1 MRHHVAAA
9 GLLVAVLLVWFHPLL
24 GGDQLT
30 QAHALYLNVPW
41 ASEAPPG
48 IADAAR
54 SGEGDAA
61 VALEPIA
68 EMARTSVRDGHLPLL
83 NPSVYAGAPLLGD
96 MQSALAFPLQW
107 LMLPLGVSKAW
118 GWIALLRLLI
128 AGLGAYALAR
138 RLGAASY
145 ARRLARPTAGR
156 PPHALS
162 WGGAMLAGLAYML
175 CAPNI
180 TWAQW
185 PLGTEFALFPWL
197 LLATDRVRERAGPG
211 RIAGLGAAVG
221 LSLLGGHPETILW
234 SSVFAGLYLLVRLA
248 GERRSLW
255 RPLGAFVG
263 GHLLGAVAGGIALVT
278 FAQAYTD
285 SITRSVHELFAR
297 AHLPLSAGITYLLPE
312 AFGDGK
318 PFYDGPYLTYQLAAG
333 YVGILI
339 LLLAGVFAIRR
350 ARDPLTWALGALA
363 ALALMVVF
371 AIPPVSWIVR
381 AVPPFSD
388 GNNIRLLYAIAL
400 AFALGAGLGLDGLL
414 RRALPLRR
422 LAAGA
427 GAALGAA
434 ALYVLV
440 VWATGDL
447 TASTSTEV
455 RGLAFFV
462 VAFALSAAV
471 LWAAGRVRSGRVV
484 AAALLLAVL
493 ELAYLQD
500 WNVFLPPDQ
509 AAPSQ
514 PASISYLR
522 SRPPPFR
529 LSGLWTGLGPPESLP
544 ANTAGYY
551 GLESIQG
558 YEFPFSERWSNL
570 SFYVFGERGL
580 DRELPTKTSP
590 VPRGAALNALRMVN
604 VRYYLAPPG
613 SPPPSPALRRVYGGR
628 DATVFADPGA
638 LPRAYLVP
646 RTLATTDAAAL
657 ATLRRGA
664 LDPRRM
670 ALVPPGTTAAPG
682 GRYAAARARRLDP
695 QRWRVTVPPGSGGWL
710 VFAASWSPLWEA
722 TVDGKAVDTQ
732 PTDYALVGLPVRAG
746 ARTVELRYA
755 ATAALWGLIASVVGW
770 LAIVALALV
779 GRVQS
784 RNRT

>member
-9 GLLVAVLLVWFHPLL
+9 GILLAVLLVWFHPLL

-30 QAHALYLNVPW
+30 QAHALYVNVPW

-54 SGEGDAA
+54 NGEGDSA
-61 VALEPIA
+61 VQHEPIA
-68 EMARTSVRDGHLPLL
+68 EVARTGVRDGHLPLL

-118 GWIALLRLLI
+118 GWIAVLRLLI

-138 RLGAASY
+138 RLGAAC
-145 ARRLARPTAGR
+145 
-156 PPHALS
+156 
-162 WGGAMLAGLAYML
+162 GGALLAGLAYML

-197 LLATDRVRERAGPG
+197 LLATDLVRERPGPG
-211 RIAGLGAAVG
+211 PIAGLGAAVG
-221 LSLLGGHPETILW
+221 LSVLGGHPETILW
-234 SSVFAGLYLLVRLA
+234 SSVFAGLYLLVRVLA
-248 GERRSLW
+248 ERRALLA
-255 RPLGAFVG
+255 PLAAFAGGHVLGA
-263 GHLLGAVAGGIALVT
+263 LAGGIALVT
-278 FAQAYTD
+278 FLQAYAD
-285 SITRSVHELFAR
+285 SITRSVHDLFSR
-297 AHLPLSAGITYLLPE
+297 AHLPLSAGVTYLLPE

-350 ARDPLTWALGALA
+350 ARDPLTWALGAVA
-363 ALALMVVF
+363 AFALMVVF
-371 AIPPVSWIVR
+371 AIPPISWIVR
-381 AVPPFSD
+381 AVPPFKD

-400 AFALGAGLGLDGLL
+400 VFAVAAGLGLRGLL
-414 RRALPLRR
+414 RRPLPVRR
-422 LAAGA
+422 LALWA
-427 GAALGAA
+427 GAAFGVA
-434 ALYVLV
+434 ALYVLI
-440 VWATGDL
+440 VWATGNL

-455 RGLAFFV
+455 RGLVSLV
-462 VAFALSAAV
+462 VAFALSVAV
-471 LWAAGRVRSGRVV
+471 VWAAGRVRAGRVV
-484 AAALLLAVL
+484 TAALLLAVL

-509 AAPSQ
+509 AAPPQ
-514 PASISYLR
+514 PASISFLR

-529 LSGLWTGLGPPESLP
+529 LSGLWIGLGPPESLP

-570 SFYVFGERGL
+570 SFFVFGERGL
-580 DRELPTKTSP
+580 TRELPTKTSP
-590 VPRGAALNALRMVN
+590 VPRGAALTALRMVN

-613 SPPPSPALRRVYGGR
+613 SPSPSAALRRVYGGR

-638 LPRAYLVP
+638 LPRAYVVP
-646 RTLATTDAAAL
+646 RAVPTTDAAAL
-657 ATLRRGA
+657 ATVRRGA
-664 LDPRRM
+664 LDPRRV
-670 ALVPPGTTAAPG
+670 ALVPPGTRAPPG
-682 GRYAAARARRLDP
+682 GRYAAASARRLDA
-695 QRWRVTVPPGSGGWL
+695 QRWRVTVPPGSAGWL
-710 VFAASWSPLWEA
+710 VFAAAWSPLWEA
-722 TVDGKAVDTQ
+722 TVDGRSVDTH

-746 ARTVELRYA
+746 GRTVELRYA
-755 ATAALWGLIASVVGW
+755 ATAALWGLIASIAGW
-770 LAIVALALV
+770 LAIVVLAVV
-779 GRVQS
+779 GRRQS
-784 RNRT
+784 RKRA

>member
-9 GLLVAVLLVWFHPLL
+9 GLLLAVLLVWFHPLL

-30 QAHALYLNVPW
+30 QAHALYVNVPW

-54 SGEGDAA
+54 SGEGDSA
-61 VALEPIA
+61 VQHEPIA
-68 EMARTSVRDGHLPLL
+68 EVARTSVRDGHLPLL
-83 NPSVYAGAPLLGD
+83 NPSVYAGAPLQGD

-138 RLGAASY
+138 RL
-145 ARRLARPTAGR
+145 RAGW
-156 PPHALS
+156 P
-162 WGGAMLAGLAYML
+162 GAMLAGAAYML

-197 LLATDRVRERAGPG
+197 LLATDLVRERPGPG
-211 RIAGLGAAVG
+211 PIAGLGAAVG
-221 LSLLGGHPETILW
+221 LSVLGGHPETILW
-234 SSVFAGLYLLVRLA
+234 SSVFAGLYLLVRMA
-248 GERRSLW
+248 GERRSLR
-255 RPLGAFVG
+255 RPLAAFVG
-263 GHLLGAVAGGIALVT
+263 GHLLGALAGGIALVT
-278 FAQAYTD
+278 FLQAYAD
-285 SITRSVHELFAR
+285 SITSEVHDLFSR

-318 PFYDGPYLTYQLAAG
+318 PFYDGPFLTYQLAAG
-333 YVGILI
+333 YVGIVI
-339 LLLAGVFAIRR
+339 LLLAGVLAIRR
-350 ARDPLTWALGALA
+350 ARDPLTWALGAVA

-381 AVPPFSD
+381 AVPPFKD
-388 GNNIRLLYAIAL
+388 GNNLRLLYAIAL
-400 AFALGAGLGLDGLL
+400 VFAVAAGLGLDGLI
-414 RRALPLRR
+414 RRPLPVRR
-422 LAAGA
+422 LAIGA
-427 GAALGAA
+427 GAALGTCV
-434 ALYVLV
+434 LYVLI
-440 VWATGDL
+440 VWAAGDL
-447 TASTSTEV
+447 SASTSTEL
-455 RGLAFFV
+455 RGLAFFA
-462 VAFALSAAV
+462 VAFALSVAV

-509 AAPSQ
+509 ATPPQ
-514 PASISYLR
+514 PASIAFLR

-529 LSGLWTGLGPPESLP
+529 LSGLWPALGPPESLP

-558 YEFPFSERWSNL
+558 YEFPFSKRWSNL
-570 SFYVFGERGL
+570 SFYVFGEHGL

-590 VPRGAALNALRMVN
+590 VPRGAALRALRMAN
-604 VRYYLAPPG
+604 VRYYLAPPTF
-613 SPPPSPALRRVYGGR
+613 PVPSPALRRVYLAR
-628 DATVFADPGA
+628 DAAVFADPEA
-638 LPRAYLVP
+638 LPRAYVVP
-646 RTLATTDAAAL
+646 RTVPVSDAAAL

-664 LDPRRM
+664 LDPRRV
-670 ALVPPGTTAAPG
+670 ALVPPGTAAPPG
-682 GRYAAARARRLDP
+682 ARYAAARTRKLDA
-695 QRWRVTVPPGSGGWL
+695 QRWRVTLPSGGGGWL
-710 VFAASWSPLWEA
+710 VFAMSWSPLWEA
-722 TVDGKAVDTQ
+722 TVDGKAVGTY

-746 ARTVELRYA
+746 ARTVEFKYA
-755 ATAALWGLIASVVGW
+755 ATAALWGLIASLAGW
-770 LAIVALALV
+770 LAIAALAVL

>member
-9 GLLVAVLLVWFHPLL
+9 GLLLAVLLVWFHPLL
-24 GGDQLT
+24 GGDRLT
-30 QAHALYLNVPW
+30 QAHALYVNVPW
-41 ASEAPPG
+41 ASEAPAG

-54 SGEGDAA
+54 SGEGDSA
-61 VALEPIA
+61 VQHEPIA
-68 EMARTSVRDGHLPLL
+68 EVARRSVRDGHLPLL

-107 LMLPLGVSKAW
+107 LLLPLGVSKAW

-138 RLGAASY
+138 RLGAGW
-145 ARRLARPTAGR
+145 P
-156 PPHALS
+156 
-162 WGGAMLAGLAYML
+162 GAMLAGAAYML

-197 LLATDRVRERAGPG
+197 LLATDLVRERPGPG
-211 RIAGLGAAVG
+211 PI
-221 LSLLGGHPETILW
+221 
-234 SSVFAGLYLLVRLA
+234 AGLYLLVRLA

-255 RPLGAFVG
+255 RPLGAFAG

-278 FAQAYTD
+278 FLQAYAD

-297 AHLPLSAGITYLLPE
+297 AHLPLSAGVTYLLPE

-339 LLLAGVFAIRR
+339 LLLAGVFALRR
-350 ARDPLTWALGALA
+350 ARDPLTWALGAVA

-388 GNNIRLLYAIAL
+388 GNNIRLLYAVALVFAL
-400 AFALGAGLGLDGLL
+400 AAGLGLEGLL
-414 RRALPLRR
+414 RRALPVRR
-422 LAAGA
+422 LAVGA

-434 ALYVLV
+434 ALYLLV

-455 RGLAFFV
+455 RGVAFFV
-462 VAFALSAAV
+462 VAFALSATV
-471 LWAAGRVRSGRVV
+471 LWAAGRVRSGRVI

-509 AAPSQ
+509 ATPPQ

-529 LSGLWTGLGPPESLP
+529 VSGLWTGLGPPESLP

-590 VPRGAALNALRMVN
+590 VPRGAALNALRMAN
-604 VRYYLAPPG
+604 VRYYLAIPG

-628 DATVFADPGA
+628 DATVFADQAA
-638 LPRAYLVP
+638 LPRAYVVP
-646 RTLATTDAAAL
+646 RTLATTDATAL

-664 LDPRRM
+664 LDPRRV
-670 ALVPPGTTAAPG
+670 ALVPPGTTAPPG
-682 GRYAAARARRLDP
+682 ARYAASRTEKLDA
-695 QRWRVTVPPGSGGWL
+695 QRWRVTLAGGSAGWL
-710 VFAASWSPLWEA
+710 VFAMSWSPLWEA
-722 TVDGKAVDTQ
+722 TVDGKAVDTH

>member
-9 GLLVAVLLVWFHPLL
+9 GLLLAVLLVWFHPML
-24 GGDQLT
+24 GGHQLS
-30 QAHALYLNVPW
+30 QAHALYVNVPW
-41 ASEAPPG
+41 AGEAPPG

-54 SGEGDAA
+54 SGEGDSA
-61 VALEPIA
+61 VQHEPIA
-68 EMARTSVRDGHLPLL
+68 EVARTSVRDGHLPLL

-138 RLGAASY
+138 RLGGAW
-145 ARRLARPTAGR
+145 P
-156 PPHALS
+156 
-162 WGGAMLAGLAYML
+162 GAMLAGAAYML

-197 LLATDRVRERAGPG
+197 LLATDLVRERPGPG
-211 RIAGLGAAVG
+211 PIAGLGAAVG
-221 LSLLGGHPETILW
+221 LSVLGGHPETILW

-255 RPLGAFVG
+255 RPLTAFVG

-278 FAQAYTD
+278 FLQAYTD
-285 SITRSVHELFAR
+285 SITRSVHDLFAR

-333 YVGILI
+333 YVGILV
-339 LLLAGVFAIRR
+339 LLLAGVFALRR
-350 ARDPLTWALGALA
+350 AGDPLTWALGAVA

-422 LAAGA
+422 LVVGA

-434 ALYVLV
+434 VLYVLV

-455 RGLAFFV
+455 RGVAFFA

-484 AAALLLAVL
+484 TAALLLAVL

-500 WNVFLPPDQ
+500 WNVFLPPDK
-509 AAPSQ
+509 ATPPK
-514 PASISYLR
+514 PASVSYLH

-529 LSGLWTGLGPPESLP
+529 VSGLWTGLGPPESLQ

-590 VPRGAALNALRMVN
+590 VPRGAALNGLRMVN

-628 DATVFADPGA
+628 DATVFADAGA
-638 LPRAYLVP
+638 LPRAYVVP
-646 RTLATTDAAAL
+646 RAVPASDAAAL
-657 ATLRRGA
+657 QTLRRGA
-664 LDPRRM
+664 LDPRRV
-670 ALVPPGTTAAPG
+670 ALVPPGTTVPAPG
-682 GRYAAARARRLDP
+682 GRFAAARARPLDP

-722 TVDGKAVDTQ
+722 TVDGKAVDTH

-746 ARTVELRYA
+746 GRTVELRYA

-770 LAIVALALV
+770 LAIDALALV
-779 GRVQS
+779 GRIQS